1 MSFDEREEF
10 IIMLL
15 LENLSY
21 RDKDFLNY
29 MYNKYEAKVFNDRYK
44 ELLDKFLEPYALNKT
59 EKSEEND

>member
-1 MSFDEREEF
+1 MNFDEREEF

-15 LENLSY
+15 LENLAH

-29 MYNKYEAKVFNDRYK
+29 MYDRYEAKVFNDRYK

>member
-1 MSFDEREEF
+1 MSFGEREEF

-15 LENLSY
+15 LENLAH

-29 MYNKYEAKVFNDRYK
+29 LYDNYDAKAFNNRYR

>member
-1 MSFDEREEF
+1 MNFDEREEF

-15 LENLSY
+15 LENLAH

-29 MYNKYEAKVFNDRYK
+29 MYDRYEAKVFNDRYK

-59 EKSEEND
+59 EKSEENS